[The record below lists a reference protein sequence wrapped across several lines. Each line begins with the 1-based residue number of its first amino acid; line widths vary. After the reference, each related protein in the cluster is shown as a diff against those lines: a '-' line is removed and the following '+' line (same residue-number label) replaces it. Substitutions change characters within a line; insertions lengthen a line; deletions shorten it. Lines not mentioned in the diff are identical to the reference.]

1 MDPASTSAAGACA
14 RHTAPRERLLRYT
27 AVPRVPASDL
37 EAGGEP
43 RARFWLRSHDL
54 RNHNNRATALPM
66 KRLVTAAILIGL
78 AALAAAAAW
87 HWWQLRQS
95 RLPDYI
101 ASGNGRIEAQEVQV
115 ATKYSGRV
123 AQVLVKEGDLVAAN
137 QVLAQMDTAE
147 LQASFDK
154 ASADAAQAEKTVA
167 TADAL
172 ITQREAEL
180 AFDKL
185 QYDRAVALAKTGDI
199 SRELVD
205 QRHSIL
211 DAGRAALDGAKAQRE
226 TGERAVDSARAE
238 MRRIQAQLDDS
249 ALRAPINGRI
259 QHRLAE
265 PGEVLAAGG
274 RVVTLLDLTDVYM
287 TIFLPTN
294 QVGRVR
300 IGSQARIILDA
311 VPQYVIPASIS
322 FIAAE
327 AQFTP
332 KQVETRDEREKL
344 MFRVKVQI
352 DAELLKANEEKVK
365 TGLPGEAFVL
375 LDLNQPWPSS
385 LEVKLPE
392 D

>member
-1 MDPASTSAAGACA
+1 
-14 RHTAPRERLLRYT
+14 
-27 AVPRVPASDL
+27 
-37 EAGGEP
+37 
-43 RARFWLRSHDL
+43 
-54 RNHNNRATALPM
+54 M
-66 KRLVTAAILIGL
+66 KRLVVAAILIGL
-78 AALAAAAAW
+78 TALAAAGAW

-95 RLPDYI
+95 QLPDYV

-115 ATKYSGRV
+115 AAKYGGRI
-123 AQVLVKEGDLVAAN
+123 AQILVQEGDLVTAG
-137 QVLAQMDTAE
+137 QILAQMDISE

-154 ASADAAQAEKTVA
+154 ASADAAQAENAVVSAK
-167 TADAL
+167 AL
-172 ITQREAEL
+172 ITQREAER
-180 AFDKL
+180 AFAQQ
-185 QYDRAVALAKTGDI
+185 QYERAVSLVKSGNI
-199 SRELVD
+199 SREIVD
-205 QRHSIL
+205 QRRSVL
-211 DAGRAALDGAKAQRE
+211 DAARAALDGAKAQSD
-226 TGERAVDSARAE
+226 TSERAVDSAKAE
-238 MRRIQAQLDDS
+238 MRRIQAQIDDS

-274 RVVTLLDLTDVYM
+274 RVLTLLDLTDVYM
-287 TIFLPTN
+287 TIFLPTE

-300 IGSQARIILDA
+300 IGSSARIVLDA

-332 KQVETRDEREKL
+332 KQVETKDEREKL

-352 DAELLKANEEKVK
+352 DPALLKLNEEKVK

-375 LDLNQPWPSS
+375 LEADRPWPPS
-385 LEVKLPE
+385 LEVRLP

>member
-1 MDPASTSAAGACA
+1 
-14 RHTAPRERLLRYT
+14 
-27 AVPRVPASDL
+27 
-37 EAGGEP
+37 
-43 RARFWLRSHDL
+43 
-54 RNHNNRATALPM
+54 M

>member
-1 MDPASTSAAGACA
+1 
-14 RHTAPRERLLRYT
+14 
-27 AVPRVPASDL
+27 
-37 EAGGEP
+37 
-43 RARFWLRSHDL
+43 
-54 RNHNNRATALPM
+54 M
-66 KRLVTAAILIGL
+66 KRLVIAAILIGL
-78 AALAAAAAW
+78 AALAAAGAW

-95 RLPDYI
+95 RLPDYV
-101 ASGNGRIEAQEVQV
+101 ASGNGRIEAQEVHV
-115 ATKYSGRV
+115 ATKYGGRV
-123 AQVLVKEGDLVAAN
+123 VQMLVQEGDLVAAN
-137 QVLAQMDTAE
+137 QVLAQMDTGE

-154 ASADAAQAEKTVA
+154 ASADAAQAEKAVTSA
-167 TADAL
+167 KAL

-180 AFDKL
+180 AFAQQ
-185 QYDRAVALAKTGDI
+185 QYDRAAALVKSGNI
-199 SRELVD
+199 SREILD
-205 QRHSIL
+205 QRHSTL
-211 DAGRAALDGAKAQRE
+211 DAARAALDGAEAQSE
-226 TGERAVDSARAE
+226 TSERAVDSAKAE

-249 ALRAPINGRI
+249 TLRAPINGRI

-287 TIFLPTN
+287 TIFLPTD

-300 IGSQARIILDA
+300 IGSSARIVLDA
-311 VPQYVIPASIS
+311 VPEYVIPARIS

-352 DAELLKANEEKVK
+352 DTGLLKAHEEKVK

-375 LDLNQPWPSS
+375 LDPDQPWPPS
-385 LEVKLPE
+385 LEVRLPE